1 MVESLGLIYDKR
13 EYKPMLKKIFF
24 YIAAAGWI
32 LSLIVHLLSIAKYDI
47 SDKTPYIWALH
58 LLIFVVGIP
67 AMIYLIRSEEY
78 QPLNPL
84 FTLRAIYQRI
94 PVWVSIGCIICFIYA
109 LVSSLVMR
117 YFPHEGGPAIR
128 VFSSFWM
135 LFYGVAAAILFPS
148 KKQIENDL

>member
-1 MVESLGLIYDKR
+1 
-13 EYKPMLKKIFF
+13 MLKKIFF
-24 YIAAAGWI
+24 YIAATGWI

-47 SDKTPYIWALH
+47 ADKTPYIWALH
-58 LLIFVVGIP
+58 LLIFVVWLP
-67 AMIYLIRSEEY
+67 AMIYLVRSEEY
-78 QPLNPL
+78 QSFNPL

-109 LVSSLVMR
+109 SVSFLVMR
-117 YFPHEGGPAIR
+117 YSLHEGGSATR
-128 VFSSFWM
+128 VFSSYWM